1 MSKEA
6 PERVV
11 DDPNVAMQNSPEFD
25 QLRSKFRK
33 FVFPLTAL
41 FLAWY
46 FLYVLLSVFAKD
58 FMGTRVAG
66 NITWGLILG
75 LLQFVSTFAITM
87 IYARWADRV
96 FDPEAEA
103 LARKMGG
110 TEVSALLA
118 SAPSL
123 VPAVAPRSDDGRQPG
138 DQHRHLRPLRRR
150 HPRDR
155 HPGLAQQPQ
164 CG

>member
-25 QLRSKFRK
+25 QLRSKFRR

-58 FMGTRVAG
+58 FMGTRVLG

-75 LLQFVSTFAITM
+75 LLQFVSTFTITM
-87 IYARWADRV
+87 VYARWADRV

-103 LARKMGG
+103 LAQKMG
-110 TEVSALLA
+110 V
-118 SAPSL
+118 
-123 VPAVAPRSDDGRQPG
+123 QP
-138 DQHRHLRPLRRR
+138 
-150 HPRDR
+150 
-155 HPGLAQQPQ
+155 
-164 CG
+164 